1 MTKTSLKLFDFNPE
15 NALGKPLVNLAYANG
30 FPPQI
35 YRAALEP
42 LFKDYHVISLHA
54 RPLWGDSAPAPESLT
69 SWEQLGNDLLA
80 ALDGFTDQPV
90 IGIGHSV
97 GGVATLF
104 AAVKRPDRFSRLVLI
119 EPTLLAPHLL
129 WAMRLLESRG
139 NRQRR
144 GLVEGALRRRSTWK
158 NTDEAYQ
165 YFKGKRLFARWPD
178 EVLREYVTS
187 LTAPGADGNI
197 HLTWSP
203 EWEAQIYR
211 TLITDGWK
219 LPRRLKPPTL
229 VIRGNLSDTFTTA
242 SALTFRLLNPRAR
255 MALVHGAG
263 HLVPQE
269 QPAAVGQLIVDFVRS
284 NT

>member
-1 MTKTSLKLFDFNPE
+1 MTQTSPNLFGFNPE
-15 NALGKPLVNLAYANG
+15 NARGKPLVNLAYANG

-69 SWEQLGNDLLA
+69 SWEQLGDDLLA

-144 GLVEGALRRRSTWK
+144 GVVEGGLRRGHNSK
-158 NTDEAYQ
+158 KTDEAYP
-165 YFKGKRLFARWPD
+165 YFKRKKLFWRWAHG
-178 EVLREYVTS
+178 VL
-187 LTAPGADGNI
+187 
-197 HLTWSP
+197 
-203 EWEAQIYR
+203 
-211 TLITDGWK
+211 
-219 LPRRLKPPTL
+219 
-229 VIRGNLSDTFTTA
+229 
-242 SALTFRLLNPRAR
+242 
-255 MALVHGAG
+255 
-263 HLVPQE
+263 
-269 QPAAVGQLIVDFVRS
+269 
-284 NT
+284 